1 MNREKWQEV
10 ISAVNGGTTQLGFRG
25 VQDTLQKAEVPG
37 NWFFLWIALEV
48 EPDPVSA
55 DSLAIQ
61 APYGSPQNTLNQLSQ
76 LAEGGHLDGVG
87 DNQYR
92 LSAKGREKLLYGIDV
107 LNDNVAKLSLLDKD
121 KIARIDA
128 LLGKFVNNALN
139 EERVTHR
146 HSLKRN
152 HTSYPG
158 DDVAPVV
165 RIFHYLT
172 DVGAYADDA
181 HMETWRWN
189 DDGVDGPAWEA
200 FSLLWKDG
208 LNTAAQV
215 QERLSNRGH
224 SVEVYENAFKKL
236 VKLGWVS
243 GDGEYT
249 ITDEGKKVRDEAEAR
264 TKDNYFAPLEKMGNE
279 ADELLDLL
287 IELKAAIEARQAF
300 NKKQDIWQAAN
311 SCIATFAPHYMYKT
325 IPVLQEHNIFG
336 QQFSFL
342 SHSLGEEIFSGEHME
357 HAQPFNNVK
366 HLRERMD
373 EYVEMGFFEKA
384 NGGYLRTT
392 AGDTAIRA
400 FYRAAHEALADYH
413 PMPED
418 ELKTV
423 THLLKQVVNAAENL
437 DHPADKTNL
446 RHSRMTDPG
455 ENGGYMALI
464 DQYVTDLNFYRD
476 DAHNVTW
483 RALDATAV
491 EWDAL
496 TQVKNDTASTPEAVN
511 EALTRNHTLEDYQ
524 QAFDALV
531 ERGWLK
537 KVAGEYKV
545 TAEGK
550 AVREQAEADTNANF
564 FAPFDTLNS
573 EELDQLQTLLQK
585 LEKETKLAG
594 FQETYRLSQDVS
606 AAYGKLYQP
615 KVSEL
620 VADIGYQDFDWFYSD
635 VAFGIDPE
643 PFTIEATY
651 KITPYARQEDRF
663 YVRSDGAAERG
674 FLEKVDDGAYRIT
687 DKGREGLVTFFTE
700 AYAYLTDFDLLDETT
715 MQNTVTILKKIVD
728 GVEASEAG
736 KFFFDISRTSH
747 QYASNDAA
755 VIDQYVTDLGR
766 FRDGAHIAAWQSSD
780 LTAHQLE
787 TLSFVWGG
795 EFTTAQAI
803 HEQRPNRGYSVEEFQ
818 QTLDTLVE
826 KGLIEAD
833 GNAYKVTEKGK
844 TLRDEI
850 EDKTN
855 DIFFASWK
863 TLTGG
868 EVGRLRLHLM
878 RLKDRIE
885 AVTPQPEQA

>member
-10 ISAVNGGTTQLGFRG
+10 ISVVIGGTTQLGFRG
-25 VQDTLQKAEVPG
+25 IQEPLQKAEVPG

-55 DSLAIQ
+55 ASLAIQ
-61 APYGSPQNTLNQLSQ
+61 NPYGSLQNPQNQLSQ
-76 LAEGGHLDGVG
+76 LAEGGYLDVVG
-87 DNQYR
+87 DHQYR

-107 LNDNVAKLSLLDKD
+107 LNDNVAKLSLLDEA
-121 KIARIDA
+121 KIARIDT

-139 EERVTHR
+139 EERVAHPN
-146 HSLKRN
+146 SLKRN

-158 DDVAPVV
+158 DGVAPIV

-189 DDGVDGPAWEA
+189 NDGVDGPTWETL
-200 FSLLWKDG
+200 SLLWKDG

-215 QERLSNRGH
+215 QERLPNRGH

-243 GDGEYT
+243 GEHT
-249 ITDEGKKVRDEAEAR
+249 ITEEGQKVRDEAEAQ
-264 TKDNYFAPLEKMGNE
+264 TKDNYFAPLEKMGDE
-279 ADELLDLL
+279 ADELLGLL
-287 IELKAAIEARQAF
+287 IELKAAIEGQQAF
-300 NKKQDIWQAAN
+300 NKKQDIWKAAN

-325 IPVLQEHNIFG
+325 IPVLQEHNIMG

-342 SHSLGEEIFSGEHME
+342 SHSLGEEIFSAEHME
-357 HAQPFNNVK
+357 HAQPFNNVQ

-373 EYVEMGFFEKA
+373 EFVEMGFFEKA

-423 THLLKQVVNAAENL
+423 THLLKRVVNAAENL
-437 DHPADKTNL
+437 DYPADKTNL
-446 RHSRMTDPG
+446 GHSRVTDPG
-455 ENGGYMALI
+455 DGGAYMALI

-476 DAHNVTW
+476 DAHNATW
-483 RALDATAV
+483 RALDVTAV

-496 TQVKNDTASTPEAVN
+496 TQVKNGTASTPEAVN
-511 EALTRNHTLEDYQ
+511 GALTRNHTLEDYQ
-524 QAFDALV
+524 QAFANLV

-537 KVAGEYKV
+537 KVDGEYKV

-550 AVREQAEADTNANF
+550 AIRDQAEIDTDANF
-564 FAPFDTLNS
+564 FAPFDTLSS
-573 EELDQLQTLLQK
+573 EELDQVQTLLQK

-594 FQETYRLSQDVS
+594 YQETYRLSQEVS

-615 KVSEL
+615 KVTEL
-620 VADIGYQDFDWFYSD
+620 VAEIGYQDFDWFYSYM
-635 VAFGIDPE
+635 AGGIDPE

-663 YVRSDGAAERG
+663 YVRSDAATERG
-674 FLEKVDDGAYRIT
+674 FLRKVDDGAYRVT
-687 DKGREGLVTFFTE
+687 DKGREGVAKFFTE
-700 AYAYLTDFDLLDETT
+700 AYAYLTGFELLDEAT
-715 MQNTVTILKKIVD
+715 MQNTVAILKKIVD
-728 GVEASEAG
+728 GIEASDTG

-747 QYASNDAA
+747 QHASNDAA
-755 VIDQYVTDLGR
+755 AIDQYVTDLGR
-766 FRDGAHIAAWQSSD
+766 FRDGAHIAAWQSSG
-780 LTAHQLE
+780 LTANQLE

-795 EFTTAQAI
+795 EFTTAEAI
-803 HEQRPNRGYSVEEFQ
+803 HKQRPNRGYSVEEFQ

-833 GNAYKVTEKGK
+833 GSGYKVTAAGK
-844 TLRDEI
+844 TLRDGI

-855 DIFFASWK
+855 DLFFASWAA
-863 TLTGG
+863 LTGG
-868 EVGRLRLHLM
+868 EVGRLRLQLM